1 MRLLRLTLLITL
13 IAGCQTIA
21 DVPPGA
27 GKKEVVEGHTYD
39 QVWGAAYQVA
49 AKHLV
54 VKEQDRAAGRILAEE
69 PISVWSYGAWVGIYI
84 TPTTPGARAYTVEV
98 VSRKR
103 VASDIGVPDWE
114 TKMLSDVQVALRP
127 GGS

>member
-1 MRLLRLTLLITL
+1 LTLLRLTLLITL

-21 DVPPGA
+21 NVPPGA
-27 GKKEVVEGHTYD
+27 GKKEMVEGHTYD

-54 VKEQDRAAGRILAEE
+54 VKEHDKAAGTILAEE
-69 PISVWSYGAWVGIYI
+69 PISVWSYGAWVGIYV
-84 TPTTPGARAYTVEV
+84 TPATPGARAYTIEV
-98 VSRKR
+98 VSRQR

-114 TKMLSDVQVALRP
+114 TKVLSDVQVALRP
-127 GGS
+127 GGT

>member
-1 MRLLRLTLLITL
+1 MRFLRLSLLVAL

-27 GKKEVVEGHTYD
+27 GKKEVVDGHTYD
-39 QVWGAAYQVA
+39 QVWDAAYRVA

-54 VKEQDRAAGRILAEE
+54 VNEHDKAAGRILAEE
-69 PISVWSYGAWVGIYI
+69 PVSVWSYGAWVGLYI
-84 TPTTPGARAYTVEV
+84 TPPTPGARAYTVEV

-103 VASDIGVPDWE
+103 VASDIGVEDWE
-114 TKMLSDVQVALRP
+114 TKVLSDVRVALRP
-127 GGS
+127 GGP

>member
-21 DVPPGA
+21 NVPPGA
-27 GKKEVVEGHTYD
+27 GKKEVVVGHTYD

-54 VKEQDRAAGRILAEE
+54 VKEQYRAAGRILAEE
-69 PISVWSYGAWVGIYI
+69 PISVWSYADISRLSLFISGTRSMV
-84 TPTTPGARAYTVEV
+84 TPCNC
-98 VSRKR
+98 SD
-103 VASDIGVPDWE
+103 ASM
-114 TKMLSDVQVALRP
+114 TSSTLRRFASAP
-127 GGS
+127 ESSS